1 MSSWEYAWNNAI
13 CRNGQFWTLYIF
25 LFFSDSML
33 SIIQFVSQISHG
45 HVHGIAHTTLVIN
58 QVLTM
63 FAFKSGW
70 LISTPLS
77 TIPMVTP
84 LPVYPDSHAST
95 IFIDGWVALCCIII
109 NLRESF
115 IYWSFWKKR
124 IPIFKRPSKNI
135 YCWSFGKQN
144 FLTR

>member
-1 MSSWEYAWNNAI
+1 MDK
-13 CRNGQFWTLYIF
+13 YIYEN
-25 LFFSDSML
+25 LFDLIIYFYLFQIVSML
-33 SIIQFVSQISHG
+33 SIIQFVSQIA
-45 HVHGIAHTTLVIN
+45 HVHVYGIAHRTPVIN

-115 IYWSFWKKR
+115 FYGSFWKKR
-124 IPIFKRPSKNI
+124 IPIFKRPSKSI
-135 YCWSFGKQN
+135 YYWSFGKQN